1 MQHIYDYIES
11 LMAQGKAD
19 PKIRGWS
26 MQTIMTQVGDKF
38 GENDLEMIEY
48 HRSIARA
55 YIMSKCGVT
64 DDEQFH
70 KTIWQFRPTTKCVC

>member
-38 GENDLEMIEY
+38 GEDNK
-48 HRSIARA
+48 SVPRA

-70 KTIWQFRPTTKCVC
+70 KIIWQFRPTTKCVCLTVRYD

>member
-1 MQHIYDYIES
+1 MDNDFIFQVIEK

-26 MQTIMTQVGDKF
+26 MSDIVTKIGDRF
-38 GENDLEMIEY
+38 GEDKK
-48 HRSIARA
+48 SVARA

-64 DDEQFH
+64 DDE
-70 KTIWQFRPTTKCVC
+70 

>member
-1 MQHIYDYIES
+1 MEYVHNYIEQ

-38 GENDLEMIEY
+38 GEDNK
-48 HRSIARA
+48 SVARA

-70 KTIWQFRPTTKCVC
+70 KIIWQFRPTTKCVC

>member
-19 PKIRGWS
+19 PKIRGWAMS
-26 MQTIMTQVGDKF
+26 DIVTKIGDRF
-38 GENDLEMIEY
+38 GEDKK
-48 HRSIARA
+48 SVARA

-64 DDEQFH
+64 DDE
-70 KTIWQFRPTTKCVC
+70 

>member
-1 MQHIYDYIES
+1 MQYVHDYIER

-38 GENDLEMIEY
+38 GEDNK
-48 HRSIARA
+48 SIARA

-70 KTIWQFRPTTKCVC
+70 KTVWQFRPTTKCVC

>member
-1 MQHIYDYIES
+1 MKIYKSIEQVNNHKKKGVYMQHIYDYIES

-38 GENDLEMIEY
+38 GEDNK
-48 HRSIARA
+48 SIARA

-64 DDEQFH
+64 DDE
-70 KTIWQFRPTTKCVC
+70 

>member
-19 PKIRGWS
+19 PKVRGWS

-38 GENDLEMIEY
+38 GEDNK
-48 HRSIARA
+48 SIARA

-70 KTIWQFRPTTKCVC
+70 KTIWQFRPTTKGVC

>member
-38 GENDLEMIEY
+38 GEDNK
-48 HRSIARA
+48 SISRA
-55 YIMSKCGVT
+55 YIMNKCGVT
-64 DDEQFH
+64 DDE
-70 KTIWQFRPTTKCVC
+70 

>member
-38 GENDLEMIEY
+38 GEDNK
-48 HRSIARA
+48 SIARA

-70 KTIWQFRPTTKCVC
+70 KTVWQFRPTTKCVC

>member
-1 MQHIYDYIES
+1 MSIIYLYNINNTKGVYMQYVHDYIER

-48 HRSIARA
+48 HKSIARA

-64 DDEQFH
+64 DDE
-70 KTIWQFRPTTKCVC
+70 

>member
-38 GENDLEMIEY
+38 GEDNK
-48 HRSIARA
+48 SVARA

-70 KTIWQFRPTTKCVC
+70 KTIWQFRPTTKGLC

>member
-1 MQHIYDYIES
+1 
-11 LMAQGKAD
+11 MAQGKAD

-48 HRSIARA
+48 HKSIARA

-64 DDEQFH
+64 DDE
-70 KTIWQFRPTTKCVC
+70 

>member
-1 MQHIYDYIES
+1 MEYVHNYIEQ

-38 GENDLEMIEY
+38 GEDNK
-48 HRSIARA
+48 SIARA

-70 KTIWQFRPTTKCVC
+70 KIIWQFRPTTKCVC

>member
-1 MQHIYDYIES
+1 MEYVHNYIEQ

-26 MQTIMTQVGDKF
+26 MQTIISQVGDRF
-38 GENDLEMIEY
+38 GEDKK
-48 HRSIARA
+48 SVARA

-64 DDEQFH
+64 DDE
-70 KTIWQFRPTTKCVC
+70 

>member
-38 GENDLEMIEY
+38 GEDNKP
-48 HRSIARA
+48 IART

-64 DDEQFH
+64 DDE
-70 KTIWQFRPTTKCVC
+70 

>member
-38 GENDLEMIEY
+38 GEDNK
-48 HRSIARA
+48 SVARA

-70 KTIWQFRPTTKCVC
+70 KIIWQFRPTTKCVC

>member
-38 GENDLEMIEY
+38 GEDNK
-48 HRSIARA
+48 SIARA

-70 KTIWQFRPTTKCVC
+70 KIIWQFRPTTKGVC